1 MKAIKEENMLKA
13 LSNPLRLEI
22 VEIIARKPSTVNE
35 IVSRT
40 GSIQPKVSAHISVLA
55 DAGLVDSTQLGREK
69 VYRICPEGFED
80 LVNWIV
86 RLLHSE
92 GGNAGDIKNVNERP
106 SINDLNSARTCYDH
120 LAGEAGVWFL
130 EEMIRRRWIMVDDV
144 RKPNYRLSDEGMS
157 QLSSRGVRIPVRKNS
172 KRMFAYGC
180 LDWTVRRYHLGG
192 ALGAS
197 ILKFLEESGY
207 VERAKSSRRIFI
219 KKDLKHFFDH
229 S

>member
-1 MKAIKEENMLKA
+1 MRTIKEENMLKA

-22 VEIIARKPSTVNE
+22 VEIIARKPSPVNE
-35 IVSRT
+35 IVSKT

-55 DAGLVDSTQLGREK
+55 DAGLIDSTQLGREK

-80 LVNWIV
+80 LVNWIDQ
-86 RLLHSE
+86 LLHPE
-92 GGNAGDIKNVNERP
+92 GDNAGDVKNVNEKP

-120 LAGEAGVWFL
+120 LAGETGVWLL
-130 EEMIRRRWIMVDDV
+130 EEMIRRRWIVVDDV
-144 RKPNYRLSDEGMS
+144 QKPTYRLSDEGMF
-157 QLSSRGVRIPVRKNS
+157 QLSSRGVRIPIRKNS

-197 ILKFLEESGY
+197 ILKSLEESGY
-207 VERAKSSRRIFI
+207 VERASGSRKILVR
-219 KKDLKHFFDH
+219 KDLKHFLDH